1 MLPTLSERFAID
13 TIYVSEMMFDDT
25 DNETLEKFKYYL
37 KKANVKAHI
46 VYRGD
51 RLGNSKQYK
60 IEFLHPGPGGV
71 LDLLT
76 PENANSLVVEL
87 EYAGRHVLLTGDL
100 VGNGV
105 KEISMEESP
114 GYDVVQAPHHGSYLS
129 LTPDFIQWLNA
140 RYAVF
145 SESRTYAQKQG
156 RAMFEQAGVRVFHT
170 GQDGSA
176 RFAVFPNGELSYC
189 VGE

>member
-1 MLPTLSERFAID
+1 MSENNKPQFLS
-13 TIYVSEMMFDDT
+13 YV
-25 DNETLEKFKYYL
+25 KYYL

-51 RLGNSKQYK
+51 KLGDSKQYK

-71 LDLLT
+71 LDLLS
-76 PENANSLVVEL
+76 PENANSLVVDL
-87 EYAGRHVLLTGDL
+87 EYAGRRVLLTGDL

-114 GYDVVQAPHHGSYLS
+114 GYDVVQAPHHGSHLS
-129 LTPDFIQWLNA
+129 LTPEFIQWTKA

-145 SESRTYAQKQG
+145 SEARVYPQKQG
-156 RAMFEQAGVRVFHT
+156 KTMFEQAGVRVFHT

-176 RFAVFPNGELSYC
+176 RFAIFPSGELTYC